1 MFCYQLLTA
10 ILPRVGRTAA
20 RGVFCVTRDGQPTV
34 LGGRRVQFEMF
45 FTLPDFSDVSL
56 RDYQETMQRPFFSL
70 SKKKRVR
77 PIEYV
82 SPDKTVTVHVSANP
96 EYGMATIWDAD
107 IMIYLAS
114 HLNEM
119 RERGENDLS
128 PTIRVQPGDMLKRI
142 CWGVSGRAYERLIGA
157 LDRLQATTIKTNI
170 RANSKTRETTFSWID
185 SYTHLVDER
194 TQRSLGMEIT
204 LSKWFFDGVMDKRN
218 VLAIS
223 PLYFE
228 ITSGLGKWLYRA
240 SRKHAGGNGADGFT
254 IGFETLH
261 QKSGSESSLP
271 SFKNKILELARTNAL
286 PEINLEVIDA
296 ETPRPKLKM
305 VMRRFMEGAHEKQT
319 KRKQRAPSPA
329 RPPRPIPTKP
339 SASPL
344 AEALPTQPEL
354 LDPALTH
361 SLVAR
366 VAAGLKA
373 ADSQPS
379 ANPHDGNQAPAVT
392 ANARV
397 RGKGAK
403 DILDPDIYD
412 TIQAECPGW
421 DLDNLIKQFDAFLNA
436 NPNELPR
443 NYSKRF
449 YGFMKKHHERNK
461 YTLPGY

>member
-1 MFCYQLLTA
+1 MSSDPATA
-10 ILPRVGRTAA
+10 V
-20 RGVFCVTRDGQPTV
+20 VS
-34 LGGRRVQFEMF
+34 GRRVQFEMF
-45 FTLPDFSDVSL
+45 FTLPDFSDISL

-70 SKKKRVR
+70 SKKKRVK

-114 HLNEM
+114 HLNEL
-119 RERGENDLS
+119 RERGDNDIS
-128 PTIRVQPGDMLKRI
+128 PTIRLQPGDLLKRI

-240 SRKHAGGNGADGFT
+240 SRKHAGGNGAEGFT

-261 QKSGSESSLP
+261 QKSGSESALP
-271 SFKNKILELARTNAL
+271 SFKNKILELARANSL
-286 PEINLEVIDA
+286 PEINLEVIGA

-305 VMRRFMEGAHEKQT
+305 VMRRFMEGQPELGSR
-319 KRKQRAPSPA
+319 KRTPSPSPA
-329 RPPRPIPTKP
+329 RGAKVDADSKLDQMKRPGQ
-339 SASPL
+339 ASQSHSP
-344 AEALPTQPEL
+344 AQEEL
-354 LDPALTH
+354 VDAALTR
-361 SLVAR
+361 SLVQRAIS
-366 VAAGLKA
+366 GLKA
-373 ADSQPS
+373 VDRPPSQD
-379 ANPHDGNQAPAVT
+379 PHDASYASAAAVT
-392 ANARV
+392 PTR
-397 RGKGAK
+397 RGGRAHEV
-403 DILDPDIYD
+403 LDPEIY
-412 TIQAECPGW
+412 QAIKTECPGW
-421 DLDNLIKQFDAFLNA
+421 DLDVLIKQFDAFLGS
-436 NPNELPR
+436 NPNEMPR

-461 YTLPGY
+461 YTLPGF

>member
-1 MFCYQLLTA
+1 MTDGTISTA
-10 ILPRVGRTAA
+10 
-20 RGVFCVTRDGQPTV
+20 

-70 SKKKRVR
+70 AKKKRVK

-82 SPDKTVTVHVSANP
+82 SPDKSVTVHVSANP

-114 HLNEM
+114 HLNEL
-119 RERGENDLS
+119 RERGDNDLS
-128 PTIRVQPGDMLKRI
+128 PTIRLQPGDLLKRI
-142 CWGVSGRAYERLIGA
+142 CWGTSGRAYERLISA

-185 SYTHLVDER
+185 SYTHLVDEK

-240 SRKHAGGNGADGFT
+240 SRKHAGGNGPEGFT

-271 SFKNKILELARTNAL
+271 SFKNKILELARANNL
-286 PEINLEVIDA
+286 PEINLEVIG
-296 ETPRPKLKM
+296 EESPRPKLKM
-305 VMRRFMEGAHEKQT
+305 VMRRHLEVREIERPKPQI
-319 KRKQRAPSPA
+319 PPPA
-329 RPPRPIPTKP
+329 LRRPKVVVE
-339 SASPL
+339 SAN
-344 AEALPTQPEL
+344 ADDPEDL
-354 LDPALTH
+354 VDPALAK
-361 SLVAR
+361 SLIAR
-366 VAAGLKA
+366 AAAGLTA
-373 ADSQPS
+373 REPLRS
-379 ANPHDGNQAPAVT
+379 ANPHDPSY
-392 ANARV
+392 
-397 RGKGAK
+397 AK
-403 DILDPDIYD
+403 AAAAMPRRTGGRAQDVLDPEIY
-412 TIQAECPGW
+412 QAIKIECPGW
-421 DLDNLIKQFDAFLNA
+421 DLNVLMKTFDAFLNA
-436 NPNELPR
+436 NPGEMPR

-449 YGFMKKHHERNK
+449 YGFMKKHHERNR
-461 YTLPGY
+461 YQLEGI

>member
-1 MFCYQLLTA
+1 
-10 ILPRVGRTAA
+10 
-20 RGVFCVTRDGQPTV
+20 VTEEVQTTV
-34 LGGRRVQFEMF
+34 LGRRRVQFEMF
-45 FTLPDFSDVSL
+45 FTLPDFSDISL

-70 SKKKRVR
+70 SKKKRVK

-82 SPDKTVTVHVSANP
+82 SPDKSVTVHVSANP

-114 HLNEM
+114 HLNEL

-128 PTIRVQPGDMLKRI
+128 PTIRVQPGDLLKRI

-223 PLYFE
+223 PFYFE

-271 SFKNKILELARTNAL
+271 SFKNKILELARANAL
-286 PEINLEVIDA
+286 PEINLEVIGA
-296 ETPRPKLKM
+296 GTPRPKLKM
-305 VMRRFMEGAHEKQT
+305 VMRRYMDGAREEAST
-319 KRKQRAPSPA
+319 RKQRAPSPPRSA
-329 RPPRPIPTKP
+329 GPAAKLAVAPTPTRP
-339 SASPL
+339 
-344 AEALPTQPEL
+344 AEDLI
-354 LDPALTH
+354 DPVLTR

-366 VAAGLKA
+366 AVAGLRSV
-373 ADSQPS
+373 DPQPS
-379 ANPHDGNQAPAVT
+379 TDPHDGSYAT
-392 ANARV
+392 AASATPRV
-397 RGKGAK
+397 RGGRAK
-403 DILDPDIYD
+403 DVLEADIY
-412 TIQAECPGW
+412 QAIRTECPGW
-421 DLDNLIKQFDAFLNA
+421 DLDNLIKQFDAFLNS
-436 NPNELPR
+436 NPSEMPR

-461 YTLPGY
+461 HTLPGY

>member
-1 MFCYQLLTA
+1 
-10 ILPRVGRTAA
+10 
-20 RGVFCVTRDGQPTV
+20 
-34 LGGRRVQFEMF
+34 MF

-70 SKKKRVR
+70 SKKKRVK
-77 PIEYV
+77 PIDYV
-82 SPDKTVTVHVSANP
+82 SPDKSVTVHVSANP
-96 EYGMATIWDAD
+96 EFGMATIWDAD

-114 HLNEM
+114 HLNEL

-128 PTIRVQPGDMLKRI
+128 PTIRVHPGDMLKRI
-142 CWGVSGRAYERLIGA
+142 CWGVSGRAYERLIAA

-170 RANSKTRETTFSWID
+170 RANAKSRESAFSWID

-240 SRKHAGGNGADGFT
+240 SRKHAGGNGAEGFT

-271 SFKNKILELARTNAL
+271 SFKNKIIELARANAL
-286 PEINLEVIDA
+286 PEINLEVIGA
-296 ETPRPKLKM
+296 ESPRPKLKM
-305 VMRRFMEGAHEKQT
+305 VMRKHLEEFERGKAKAPFP
-319 KRKQRAPSPA
+319 APSAPLQNSTSLKRSVSA
-329 RPPRPIPTKP
+329 PQHRISREEDIVDAALTKDLIALATSRLKVEEDDRDRTPQEISRSRSP
-339 SASPL
+339 SRSRGTSAQ
-344 AEALPTQPEL
+344 EV
-354 LDPALTH
+354 LDPE
-361 SLVAR
+361 
-366 VAAGLKA
+366 
-373 ADSQPS
+373 
-379 ANPHDGNQAPAVT
+379 
-392 ANARV
+392 
-397 RGKGAK
+397 
-403 DILDPDIYD
+403 IYRA
-412 TIQAECPGW
+412 IRSECPGW
-421 DLDNLIKQFDAFLNA
+421 DLDTLMKQFDAFLNA
-436 NPNELPR
+436 NPGELPR

-461 YTLPGY
+461 HQLPGY

>member
-1 MFCYQLLTA
+1 MTEQGLK
-10 ILPRVGRTAA
+10 PAA
-20 RGVFCVTRDGQPTV
+20 P
-34 LGGRRVQFEMF
+34 GRRVQFEMF

-70 SKKKRVR
+70 SKKKRLK
-77 PIEYV
+77 PIEYI
-82 SPDKTVTVHVSANP
+82 SPDKSVTVHVSANP
-96 EYGMATIWDAD
+96 AYGMATIWDAD

-114 HLNEM
+114 HLNEL

-142 CWGVSGRAYERLIGA
+142 CWGVSGRAYERLVGA

-170 RANSKTRETTFSWID
+170 RANSKSRETTFSWID

-240 SRKHAGGNGADGFT
+240 SRKHAGGNGAEGFT
-254 IGFETLH
+254 IGFDTLH

-271 SFKNKILELARTNAL
+271 SFKNKILELARANSL
-286 PEINLEVIDA
+286 PDIHLEVIGA

-305 VMRRFMEGAHEKQT
+305 VMRRHLDAMCYVASVKSDETRPASPKQV
-319 KRKQRAPSPA
+319 PD
-329 RPPRPIPTKP
+329 
-339 SASPL
+339 SASRIVQEAHKASPKPVIPDDIVDPEMMRRLIAETTAKIDASDKHSPRTSETRKSAPL
-344 AEALPTQPEL
+344 AKARRLPCAANV
-354 LDPALTH
+354 LDPAIL
-361 SLVAR
+361 
-366 VAAGLKA
+366 AAIR
-373 ADSQPS
+373 
-379 ANPHDGNQAPAVT
+379 N
-392 ANARV
+392 
-397 RGKGAK
+397 
-403 DILDPDIYD
+403 
-412 TIQAECPGW
+412 ECPGW
-421 DLDNLIKQFDAFLNA
+421 DLDALMAQFDSFLDH
-436 NPNELPR
+436 NPGELPH

-449 YGFMKKHHERNK
+449 LGFVRKHHERNK
-461 YTLPGY
+461 HLLPGL